1 MKIAGN
7 GIQKYNYI
15 LIGYG
20 RNGKEGFDNWK
31 GSKKFHMISE
41 EITIEKECN
50 QLCRFSCPHSN
61 HINYG

>member
-31 GSKKFHMISE
+31 GF
-41 EITIEKECN
+41 EKI
-50 QLCRFSCPHSN
+50 PDDIGGDN
-61 HINYG
+61 H